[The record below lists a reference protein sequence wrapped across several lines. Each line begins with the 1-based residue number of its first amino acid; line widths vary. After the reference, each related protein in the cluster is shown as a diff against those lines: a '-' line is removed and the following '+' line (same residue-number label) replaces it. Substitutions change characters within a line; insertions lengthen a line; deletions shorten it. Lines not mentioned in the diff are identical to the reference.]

1 MPRVKRPSG
10 RYSDTA
16 KAAMQ
21 GAAAKKEKRRSKTS
35 KRPSGKYSDV
45 AKAAMHGAASAPKPK
60 KSIFKKT
67 MQTVG
72 IKGMS

>member
-35 KRPSGKYSDV
+35 KRPIGKYSDV
-45 AKAAMHGAASAPKPK
+45 AKAAMQGAASKPK